1 MILTYFLLS
10 LTSFNDFLIF
20 IAKKKKIL
28 QIGNTAETSM
38 PGSNEG
44 ILSYFLYVTEA
55 NLKREKSSK
64 PVCNHC
70 MF

>member
-10 LTSFNDFLIF
+10 LTPFNDFLIF
-20 IAKKKKIL
+20 IAKKKIL

-38 PGSNEG
+38 PGSKEG